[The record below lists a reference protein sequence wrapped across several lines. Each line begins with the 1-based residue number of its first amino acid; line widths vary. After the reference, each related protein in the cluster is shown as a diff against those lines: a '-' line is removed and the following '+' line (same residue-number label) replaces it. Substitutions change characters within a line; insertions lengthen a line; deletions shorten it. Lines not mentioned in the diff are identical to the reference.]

1 MGIIFFASDPS
12 CGGSGTFRNHMS
24 RPFVNGSLALTCVPD
39 LGKLA
44 LLGLG
49 WLMSQMQGR
58 HCPKSTSRLIIQMD
72 GGIAGMKF
80 C

>member
-1 MGIIFFASDPS
+1 MEDQAHF
-12 CGGSGTFRNHMS
+12 GTTCQGH
-24 RPFVNGSLALTCVPD
+24 FVNGSLALTCVPD

-49 WLMSQMQGR
+49 WVMSQMQGR